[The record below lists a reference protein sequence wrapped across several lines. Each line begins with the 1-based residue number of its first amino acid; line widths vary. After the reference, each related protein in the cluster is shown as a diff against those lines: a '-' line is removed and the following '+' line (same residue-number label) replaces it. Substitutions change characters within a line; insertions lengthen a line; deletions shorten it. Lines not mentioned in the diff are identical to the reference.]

1 MKIIDSWNLS
11 DLYDAP
17 SDPQIQKDLNKL
29 QKNSV
34 AFELKHKSKIKAYD
48 LEEIIKLFKEL
59 EKIYVIEY
67 KLDLY
72 SGLLFSLN
80 TSDPAASALS
90 QKLSVLLTSNSNR
103 FIFIDLELSKHPKL
117 KELASS
123 KLSEPYKIIFKKLS
137 ASKPFL
143 LDHAREE
150 LLNIKSVTSSS
161 GWQEMFE
168 KFNSQ
173 IEVEIK
179 DKNKTRNIPLEE
191 SLKSLYSP
199 YRNLRKTTAN
209 AITKSFISNEGLY
222 AHIYNMLVINKA
234 QNNELRGYESP
245 EQGRHISNGIS
256 KEAVD
261 ALEAS
266 VVKHYNLVKR
276 YYKLKT
282 KLLKVKSL
290 ADYDR
295 YAPVVFKTE
304 KKKYSL
310 VQAADVVNK
319 SFNSFDPEFSQVF
332 GELLVSAHIDAQP
345 RKGKHGGAYCAY
357 SPFGLSYILLNYF
370 GEARDIETLA
380 HESGHALHN
389 YFAKK
394 LPISVAHPPLVLA
407 ETASVFG
414 EMLVF
419 EELLK
424 NTTEKKDKISLIAA
438 KIEEN
443 IATIFRQISMYRFEK
458 LVHNYAQK
466 NSQVPAEK
474 LREFW
479 RATQVEM
486 FGDSLEITKEY
497 DYWWM
502 YVSHFYATPFYVYAY
517 AFGGLLV
524 SSLYQAYKEEGASFI
539 PKYKNFLAA
548 GGSKLPQEAV
558 DIFGYDLQKEDFWDN
573 GFVPIEKL
581 IEELELLC

>member
-1 MKIIDSWNLS
+1 MKIINSWDLS
-11 DLYDAP
+11 DLYNSP
-17 SDPQIQKDLNKL
+17 NDPQIQKDLSKL

-34 AFELKHKSKIKAYD
+34 AFELKHKGKIKVYN
-48 LEEIIKLFKEL
+48 LEQIIKLFKEV

-72 SGLLFSLN
+72 SSLLFSLN

-103 FIFIDLELSKHPKL
+103 LIFIELELAKHPKL
-117 KELASS
+117 KEFSLDKS
-123 KLSEPYKIIFKKLS
+123 SEPYKIIFQKLL
-137 ASKPFL
+137 AGKPFL
-143 LDHAREE
+143 LDYAREE

-179 DKNKTRNIPLEE
+179 EKDKIKKVSLEE

-199 YRNLRKTTAN
+199 DRILRKTTA
-209 AITKSFISNEGLY
+209 AAMTQSFVSNEGLY
-222 AHIYNMLVINKA
+222 AHIYNMLIINKA
-234 QNNELRGYESP
+234 QNSELRGYNYP
-245 EQGRHISNGIS
+245 EQGRHIGNGLS
-256 KEAVD
+256 KEAVE
-261 ALEAS
+261 ALES
-266 VVKHYNLVKR
+266 STIKHYGLVTK
-276 YYKLKT
+276 YYKLKA
-282 KLLKVKSL
+282 KLLKLKSL

-295 YAPVVFKTE
+295 YAPVDLKAN

-310 VQAADVVNK
+310 SQAADIVNK
-319 SFNSFDPEFSQVF
+319 SFNSFDPEFSKVF
-332 GELLVSAHIDAQP
+332 GELSASAHIDALH

-357 SPFGLSYILLNYF
+357 SPFGPSYILLNYF
-370 GEARDIETLA
+370 GHARDVETLA
-380 HESGHALHN
+380 HESGHAIHN

-394 LPISVAHPPLVLA
+394 LPLSVAHPPLVLA

-424 NTTEKKDKISLIAA
+424 NTVDKQDKITLIAA
-438 KIEEN
+438 KIEES

-479 RATQVEM
+479 RITQVEM

-524 SSLYQAYKEEGASFI
+524 SSLYQAYKIEGASFI

-558 DIFGYDLQKEDFWDN
+558 DIFGYDLQKENFWDK
-573 GFVPIEKL
+573 GFVPIERL
-581 IEELELLC
+581 IEELEMLC